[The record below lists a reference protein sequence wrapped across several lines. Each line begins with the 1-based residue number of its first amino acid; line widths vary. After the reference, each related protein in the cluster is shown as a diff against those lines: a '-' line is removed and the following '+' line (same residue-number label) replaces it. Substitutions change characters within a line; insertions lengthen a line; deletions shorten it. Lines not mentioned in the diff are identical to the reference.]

1 MAPDWARLCRGD
13 GFAIEGDDIHVT
25 LAAGR
30 HQRVSVADRGA
41 SYELHS
47 VVARPAVVDTIQD
60 APLRA
65 WKRNR
70 SALLVGFRVDR
81 RGRLVGQ
88 AWVPKAG
95 ITADEFQAYVRR
107 VAAESDRF
115 EYVLTG
121 ADNE

>member
-1 MAPDWARLCRGD
+1 MAPDWARLCRGE
-13 GFAIEGDDIHVT
+13 GFAIEGDDIQVM

-30 HQRVSVADRGA
+30 HQRVSVADRGT

-47 VVARPAVVDTIQD
+47 IVARPAVVNAIAD

-65 WKRNR
+65 WRRNR
-70 SALLVGFRVDR
+70 SALLVGFRIDKR
-81 RGRLVGQ
+81 RRLVGQ

-95 ITADEFQAYVRR
+95 LTAAEFQMYVRR
-107 VAAESDRF
+107 VAVESDRF
-115 EYVLTG
+115 EYLLTG

>member
-1 MAPDWARLCRGD
+1 MAADWARLCRSE
-13 GFAIEGDDIHVT
+13 GFAIEGEDIHVT

-30 HQRVSVADRGA
+30 HQRVSVADQGT
-41 SYELHS
+41 SYELRS
-47 VVARPAVVDTIQD
+47 IVARPSIVDAIQD

-70 SALLVGFRVDR
+70 SALLVGFRIDR

-88 AWVPKAG
+88 AWIPKAG
-95 ITADEFQAYVRR
+95 ITAEEFQTYVRR
-107 VAAESDRF
+107 VATESDRF
-115 EYVLTG
+115 EYMLTG